1 MAVPTAAAP
10 FLVSTYR
17 LGTCHSDSSYGGM
30 ARLAPTPGTD
40 LTDDERAQ
48 IDRLKALCRRTD
60 AWELECSHTDAGD
73 PWCIV
78 YDRQRHRIMLH
89 IARIDRR
96 YVVVWPPLQRSM
108 TTATMERA
116 IDIALS
122 ELVSMT

>member
-1 MAVPTAAAP
+1 MVRLVP
-10 FLVSTYR
+10 S
-17 LGTCHSDSSYGGM
+17 
-30 ARLAPTPGTD
+30 PGNDWTE
-40 LTDDERAQ
+40 DERAQ
-48 IDRLKALCRRTD
+48 IDRLKVLCRCTD

-78 YDRQRHRIMLH
+78 YDRQRYRTMLH

-96 YVVVWPPLQRSM
+96 YVVAWPPLRRSM

>member
-1 MAVPTAAAP
+1 MVRLVP
-10 FLVSTYR
+10 S
-17 LGTCHSDSSYGGM
+17 
-30 ARLAPTPGTD
+30 PGNDWTE
-40 LTDDERAQ
+40 DECAQ

-60 AWELECSHTDAGD
+60 LWELECSHTDAGD

-78 YDRQRHRIMLH
+78 YDLQRHRVMLH

-108 TTATMERA
+108 TNATMERA

-122 ELVSMT
+122 ELVSMHSAGG